1 MENEAVATALLTSD
15 SMNKP
20 KLSVCIPIYN
30 FDVNTLVKNLH
41 QQLIDSNINFEI
53 LLMDDGSK
61 AKFQPI
67 NSPLGQLTKCVYMP
81 LTRNVGRAAIRN
93 QLATFA
99 KYPYLLFMDC
109 DAKAPDDFI
118 QNYIEQINKET
129 EVIVGGRSY
138 QRTPPKNS
146 KHQLHWQFGL
156 NREVFSAEERTWKP
170 YSSFLTCN
178 FLVKKKSFN
187 KSLLMSA

>member
-1 MENEAVATALLTSD
+1 MTKTKLT
-15 SMNKP
+15 
-20 KLSVCIPIYN
+20 VCIPIYN
-30 FDVNTLVKNLH
+30 FDVNILVKNLH
-41 QQLIDSNINFEI
+41 QQLIETKINFEI

-61 AKFQPI
+61 AKFQTL
-67 NSPLGQLTKCVYMP
+67 NSPLGQLPKCVYIP
-81 LTRNVGRAAIRN
+81 LTRNIGRAAIRN
-93 QLATFA
+93 QLAAFA

-118 QNYIEQINKET
+118 QNYVEHINKKT

-146 KHQLHWQFGL
+146 KQQLRWQFGL
-156 NREVFSAEERTWKP
+156 KREVFSAEERSWKP

-178 FLVKKKSFN
+178 FLVKKKSSD
-187 KSLLMSA
+187 KSLSMSA

>member
-1 MENEAVATALLTSD
+1 MENVVVDIALPTSD
-15 SMNKP
+15 SMTKT

-30 FDVNTLVKNLH
+30 FDVTTLVKNLH
-41 QQLIDSNINFEI
+41 QQLIASKIDFEI

-61 AKFQPI
+61 AKFQTI
-67 NSPLGQLTKCVYMP
+67 NNSLRQLAKCVYIP
-81 LTRNVGRAAIRN
+81 LTQNVGRAAIRN
-93 QLATFA
+93 QLAAFA

-118 QNYIEQINKET
+118 QKYIQEINKET

-146 KHQLHWQFGL
+146 KQQLRWQFGF
-156 NREVFSAEERTWKP
+156 NREVFSAEERNWKP

-187 KSLLMSA
+187 TSLSMSA